1 MPVQSYFGDDTE
13 RPNSLFW
20 SAMLEK
26 PALAPV
32 QGNLW
37 RDEFRAT
44 LALAWP
50 LILSN
55 LTMALI
61 QATDVV
67 LMGWLGPRALAASAL
82 GLNLCMSM
90 TIFCMGLVIAAAPMM
105 AADLGRRF
113 NAVREVRRWFRQS
126 VWVACV
132 AVIPAWV
139 VLWNT
144 DMVLLALGQDKA
156 LAATASTF
164 MRGYMWSMLPFLIF
178 QALRGF
184 VSALERPGWILTI
197 SIWGVVMNA
206 VLGWAL
212 IFGHFGLPALGI
224 FGGGLTTTIVWSIM
238 AGGLACVAARQ
249 KAFRR
254 FHILG
259 HFWRSDWPRFGK
271 IVRLGVPIALT
282 LWSEGAVFAA
292 AVGLM
297 GLISEASVAAHAVAL
312 QIAAL
317 SFMVPLGLGQ
327 AATVRVGL
335 GYGRKDPEALRR
347 AGWTAFMLGTGF
359 MTCMAILMWSFPH
372 QLIELFLEPTAANAP
387 VIDLAVSFLGVAA
400 AFQIFDGA
408 QVVGAGMLRGLQD
421 TRWPMIFA
429 IVGYWAVGIG
439 AGSFLAFRLEL
450 HGVGVWIGLA
460 GGLAAV
466 SLLMIWRWSWRKQLG
481 LLPV

>member
-1 MPVQSYFGDDTE
+1 MPSPAATAE
-13 RPNSLFW
+13 R
-20 SAMLEK
+20 
-26 PALAPV
+26 V
-32 QGNLW
+32 W

-67 LMGWLGPRALAASAL
+67 LMGWLGPHALAASAL
-82 GLNLCMSM
+82 GLNLCMSL

-126 VWVACV
+126 VWVACA
-132 AVIPAWV
+132 AVVPAWL

-144 DMVLLALGQDKA
+144 DDLLIALGQDDA
-156 LAATASTF
+156 LAETAGIF
-164 MRGYMWSMLPFLIF
+164 MSGYMWSMLPFLVF

-184 VSALERPGWILTI
+184 ISALERPGWIFAI
-197 SIWGVVMNA
+197 SVCGVGLNA

-224 FGGGLTTTIVWSIM
+224 FGGGLTTTITWSIM
-238 AGGLACVAARQ
+238 AAGLGCVAVRHR
-249 KAFRR
+249 AFRR
-254 FHILG
+254 FHIMG
-259 HFWRSDWPRFGK
+259 HFWRSDWVRFGK
-271 IVRLGVPIALT
+271 IVGLGLPIALT
-282 LWSEGAVFAA
+282 LWSEGAVFAV

-297 GLISEASVAAHAVAL
+297 GLIGEASVAAHAVAL
-312 QIAAL
+312 QIAAVT
-317 SFMVPLGLGQ
+317 FMVPLGLGQ

-335 GYGRKDPEALRR
+335 GYGRKDAEALRR
-347 AGWTAFMLGTGF
+347 AGWTAFILGTGF
-359 MTCMAILMWSFPH
+359 MTCMALVMWSFPNE
-372 QLIELFLEPTAANAP
+372 LIALFLAPTDSNAP
-387 VIDLAVSFLGVAA
+387 VIALAASFLGVAA

-429 IVGYWAVGIG
+429 IFGYWVIGIG
-439 AGSFLAFRLEL
+439 AGSVLAFKLQME
-450 HGVGVWIGLA
+450 GVGVWMGLA
-460 GGLAAV
+460 AGLAAV
-466 SLLMIWRWSWRKQLG
+466 SVMMLWRWTWRKRLG
-481 LLPV
+481 LLPPS

>member
-1 MPVQSYFGDDTE
+1 
-13 RPNSLFW
+13 
-20 SAMLEK
+20 MLEK
-26 PALAPV
+26 PALPSV
-32 QGNLW
+32 GGNLW

-67 LMGWLGPRALAASAL
+67 LMGWLGPHELAASAL

-132 AVIPAWV
+132 AVVPAWA

-144 DMVLLALGQDKA
+144 DAVLFALGQDAA
-156 LAATASTF
+156 LAETAGTF
-164 MRGYMWSMLPFLIF
+164 MSGYMWSMLPFLIF
-178 QALRGF
+178 QSLRGF
-184 VSALERPGWILTI
+184 VSALERPGWIFAI
-197 SIWGVVMNA
+197 SVGGVALNA
-206 VLGWAL
+206 LLGWAL

-224 FGGGLTTTIVWSIM
+224 LGGGVTTTIVWWIM
-238 AGGLACVAARQ
+238 AIGLGLVAVRH

-254 FHILG
+254 FHIFG
-259 HFWRSDWPRFGK
+259 HFWRSDWPRFGR
-271 IVRLGVPIALT
+271 ITRLGLPIALT

-312 QIAAL
+312 QLAAL

-359 MTCMAILMWSFPH
+359 MTCMAILMWTFPH
-372 QLIELFLEPTAANAP
+372 QLIELFLAPTAANAP
-387 VIDLAVSFLGVAA
+387 VIDLAVSFLAVAA

-421 TRWPMIFA
+421 TRWPMMFA
-429 IVGYWAVGIG
+429 ILGYWVVGIG
-439 AGSFLAFRLEL
+439 AGSFFAFRLEW
-450 HGVGVWIGLA
+450 HGVGVWVGLA

-466 SLLMIWRWSWRKQLG
+466 SLLMLWRWSWRKRLG
-481 LLPV
+481 LLPA

>member
-1 MPVQSYFGDDTE
+1 M
-13 RPNSLFW
+13 
-20 SAMLEK
+20 
-26 PALAPV
+26 
-32 QGNLW
+32 
-37 RDEFRAT
+37 

-105 AADLGRRF
+105 AADLGHRF

-126 VWVACV
+126 AWVAV
-132 AVIPAWV
+132 MAVIPAWV
-139 VLWNT
+139 LLWNT
-144 DMVLLALGQDKA
+144 DTVLIALGQNEV
-156 LAATASTF
+156 LATTAVTF
-164 MRGYMWSMLPFLIF
+164 MRGYMWCMLPFLLF

-184 VSALERPGWILTI
+184 VSALERPGWIFVI
-197 SIWGVVMNA
+197 SIGGVILNA
-206 VLGWAL
+206 VLGWAM

-224 FGGGLTTTIVWSIM
+224 FGGGLTSTIVWWIM
-238 AGGLACVAARQ
+238 AAGLGLVAARHR
-249 KAFRR
+249 AFRR
-254 FHILG
+254 FHIFG
-259 HFWRSDWPRFGK
+259 HFWRSDWRRLAT
-271 IVRLGVPIALT
+271 ILRLGLPIALT

-297 GLISEASVAAHAVAL
+297 GLIDEASVAAHAVAL
-312 QIAAL
+312 QLASL
-317 SFMVPLGLGQ
+317 SFMVPLGIGQ

-335 GYGRKDPEALRR
+335 GFGRKDAEALRR

-359 MTCMAILMWSFPH
+359 MTMMALMMWSFPRP
-372 QLIELFLEPTAANAP
+372 LVELFLEPTAANGP
-387 VIDLAVSFLGVAA
+387 VIDLAIAFLGVAA

-429 IVGYWAVGIG
+429 VFGYWVVGIG
-439 AGSFLAFRLEL
+439 IGSFLAFRLKWQ
-450 HGVGVWIGLA
+450 GVGVWTGLA

-466 SLLMIWRWSWRKQLG
+466 SLLMLWRWTWRKRLG
-481 LLPV
+481 LLPERA

>member
-1 MPVQSYFGDDTE
+1 M
-13 RPNSLFW
+13 
-20 SAMLEK
+20 SAESAS
-26 PALAPV
+26 PSATATV
-32 QGNLW
+32 W

-44 LALAWP
+44 LVLAAP

-82 GLNLCMSM
+82 GLNLAMSM
-90 TIFCMGLVIAAAPMM
+90 TIFCMGLVIAAAPLM
-105 AADLGRRF
+105 AAELGRRF
-113 NAVREVRRWFRQS
+113 NAVREVRRSFRQS

-132 AVIPAWV
+132 AVLPAWA

-144 DMVLLALGQDKA
+144 DSVLRALGQSEA
-156 LAATASTF
+156 LARTAQLF
-164 MRGYMWSMLPFLIF
+164 MHGYMWSLLPFLIF

-184 VSALERPGWILTI
+184 VSALERPGWIFTI
-197 SIWGVVMNA
+197 SAGGVVLNA
-206 VLGWAL
+206 LLGWAL
-212 IFGHFGLPALGI
+212 IFGHFGLPALGV

-238 AGGLACVAARQ
+238 AAGLGLVAARNP
-249 KAFRR
+249 AFRR
-254 FHILG
+254 FDIFG
-259 HFWRSDWPRFGK
+259 HFWRADPVRFGE
-271 IVRLGVPIALT
+271 IVRLGLPIALT

-312 QIAAL
+312 QLAAL

-335 GYGRKDPEALRR
+335 GYGRGDAAAIRR
-347 AGWTAFMLGTGF
+347 AGWTAFVLGTGF
-359 MTCMAILMWSFPH
+359 MTMMAILMWSIPR
-372 QLIELFLEPTAANAP
+372 QLVGFFLEPTAANAP
-387 VIDLAVSFLGVAA
+387 VIDLAVQFLGVAA

-421 TRWPMIFA
+421 TRWPMVFA
-429 IVGYWAVGIG
+429 VFGYWAIGIG
-439 AGSFLAFRLEL
+439 VGAFLAFRL
-450 HGVGVWIGLA
+450 HWQGVGVWT
-460 GGLAAV
+460 GLAAGLATV
-466 SLLMIWRWSWRKQLG
+466 SLLMLWRWTWRERLG
-481 LLPV
+481 LLPGHGGTGKRIPRRA